1 MLNRDKSADTKA
13 RVLVVDDLE
22 MNIDLMTRF
31 LTSKGYL
38 VDTAMDGE
46 TALEK
51 VAASPPD
58 VILLDLNMPGMHG
71 LEVCERLKGDSS
83 TRHIPVIIITG
94 ISEHET
100 NVKALELGADDF
112 LVRPF
117 DSLLLNARITSSV
130 RTKFM
135 QDQIL
140 GYQQE
145 LEDRVRERTA
155 ELERTQQVTIFSLA
169 KLAESRDPETG
180 QHLDRIRRYV
190 RILAAVL
197 STKAKFS
204 PIVDEQYIERLYLS
218 SPLHDIGKVGIPDQ
232 ILLKPGKLSTH
243 EFEIMK
249 THTIIGGDT
258 LKAADEEAGTGSFL
272 TMSKNIAYSHHERW
286 DGTGY
291 PHGLSGESIPLTGR
305 ITAVADVYDALT
317 SRRSYKEPFSH
328 EKSKEIILEGKGSH
342 FDADMVDAFLESEQQ
357 FSAIRE
363 SFSRDEG
370 PSMIQKLVESL
381 EQMQAEPERE
391 E

>member
-1 MLNRDKSADTKA
+1 
-13 RVLVVDDLE
+13 
-22 MNIDLMTRF
+22 MNIDLMRRF

-46 TALEK
+46 TALNKIAE
-51 VAASPPD
+51 SPPD
-58 VILLDLNMPGMHG
+58 VILLDLIMPGMHG
-71 LEVCERLKGDSS
+71 LEVCERLKGAPS
-83 TRHIPVIIITG
+83 TRHIPIIIITG

-117 DSLLLNARITSSV
+117 DSLLLNARIHSSV
-130 RTKFM
+130 RSKFL

-140 GYQQE
+140 TYQHQ
-145 LEDRVRERTA
+145 LEERVRERTA
-155 ELERTQQVTIFSLA
+155 EIERTQQVTIFSLA

-190 RILAAVL
+190 RILAAAL

-204 PIVDEQYIERLYLS
+204 SLIDEQYVERLYLS

-258 LKAADEEAGTGSFL
+258 LKAADEEAGAGSFL
-272 TMSKNIAYSHHERW
+272 AMGKKIAYSHHERW

-291 PHGLSGESIPLTGR
+291 PYGLSGEAIPLTGR
-305 ITAVADVYDALT
+305 ITAVADVYDALS
-317 SRRSYKEPFSH
+317 SRRPYKEPFSH
-328 EKSKEIILEGKGSH
+328 EKSKAIILEGKGSH
-342 FDADMVDAFLESEQQ
+342 FDADVIDAFLECEQH
-357 FSAIRE
+357 FCSIRE
-363 SFSRDEG
+363 SFSGEEG
-370 PSMIQKLVESL
+370 PSMIQRLVESL
-381 EQMQAEPERE
+381 EQLHTGPEPEA
-391 E
+391 